1 MTTSERGSSQMET
14 RDQRTRCAILADV
27 SQLLKW
33 ATRGMVIAGTE
44 GGGYF
49 NRGLVPR
56 EITYVRLP
64 VVSDIH
70 FPADMGQ
77 DFPILMELRTADLAD
92 RCVLSLADVAAI
104 HFRTQKEKENYQL
117 TATQTFGM
125 GEDVL
130 VVSPDL
136 FLSNLDNGRVERSQV
151 PFDQALLDQLEARAS
166 VALHVKFIATEP
178 LAVDFLK
185 AVISKKVD
193 LKDELLRAIS
203 EVLNQ
208 SEPTVSS
215 DLYALTK
222 SLIGTMSEEVLTS
235 KSDNSPESSLAVLD
249 RVQAATEQITFVSQD
264 FADSVSTRLVRLR
277 DIVVSDR
284 ALAPVQVDATSERKL
299 LFALLIS
306 LIRPTPRDFLYWVKK
321 EQSGLD
327 VRLAAGVFTGLRNH
341 RWRILDRKIRPE
353 HDEVQLSRSISAA
366 MANGSGRLSLDDS
379 FLPSIKPAAE
389 PPPRVGSIVTP
400 RDIVIAGQGLRQLTQ
415 TLNRDGSFTLRIV
428 ADSLDYQPMD
438 PGGEKIPPA
447 AEAVPKSP
455 AKKSRTN
462 RKAVGSALTEPLDSL
477 FPDKAD

>member
-1 MTTSERGSSQMET
+1 MTISERGSGQMET
-14 RDQRTRCAILADV
+14 RNQHMRCAILADV

-44 GGGYF
+44 GAGYF

-70 FPADMGQ
+70 FPADMGR

-104 HFRTQKEKENYQL
+104 HFRTEKEKENYQL

-125 GEDVL
+125 VEDVL

-136 FLSNLDNGRVERSQV
+136 FLSDLDNGRIERSQV
-151 PFDQALLDQLEARAS
+151 PFDQVLLDQLEARAS
-166 VALHVKFIATEP
+166 VALHVKFIATDS
-178 LAVDFLK
+178 LAADFLK

-208 SEPTVSS
+208 SEPTVSG
-215 DLYALTK
+215 DLYALTNC
-222 SLIGTMSEEVLTS
+222 LVGVMTQEVLTS
-235 KSDNSPESSLAVLD
+235 KSDTSPESSLTVLD
-249 RVQAATEQITFVSQD
+249 RVQKATDQITFASED
-264 FADSVSTRLVRLR
+264 FTASVSSRLVRLR
-277 DIVVSDR
+277 EIVVSDR
-284 ALAPVQVDATSERKL
+284 ALAPVRADATSERKL

-306 LIRPTPRDFLYWVKK
+306 LIRPSSRDYLYWVTN
-321 EQSGLD
+321 EEAGPD
-327 VRLAAGVFTGLRNH
+327 VRLATAVFTGLRNH

-353 HDEVQLSRSISAA
+353 RDEVQLSRSISAA
-366 MANGSGRLSLDDS
+366 MANGSGQLSLDDS
-379 FLPSIKPAAE
+379 FLPTIKPATE
-389 PPPRVGSIVTP
+389 PPPRVGSIVSA
-400 RDIVIAGQGLRQLTQ
+400 RDIVIAGKGLRQLTQ
-415 TLNRDGSFTLRIV
+415 TLNQDGSFTLRIV
-428 ADSLDYQPMD
+428 ADSLDDQPTD
-438 PGGEKIPPA
+438 PGGEKTPA
-447 AEAVPKSP
+447 AGEAVPKSP
-455 AKKSRTN
+455 AKKSRAN

-477 FPDKAD
+477 FPNKAD